1 MLHTNIPVNLR
12 FYLKLIAKEFIS
24 TVISSWHK
32 HIQHI
37 KSLEKSNQRLSRAC
51 IVHLVI
57 KREKRE
63 ILIIQNSH
71 FAYIYIFVS
80 NRYYWSYTILN
91 VAIYVVIVLPNS
103 LIKNYILHRP
113 LFIFLNY
120 NTYLLNS
127 AGYLYIFGLN
137 RECTQR
143 RRVFCFNNLKD
154 KSPQIGLMHD
164 WYDYT
169 PIECSFFHI

>member
-1 MLHTNIPVNLR
+1 MLHTNSPVNLR

-37 KSLEKSNQRLSRAC
+37 KSLEKSNQRFSRAC

-91 VAIYVVIVLPNS
+91 VAMLWFVLHNC
-103 LIKNYILHRP
+103 LIKNDILHRP
-113 LFIFLNY
+113 LFFFFFNITMHIYYIRQGTCTFL
-120 NTYLLNS
+120 
-127 AGYLYIFGLN
+127 G
-137 RECTQR
+137 
-143 RRVFCFNNLKD
+143 
-154 KSPQIGLMHD
+154 
-164 WYDYT
+164 
-169 PIECSFFHI
+169 